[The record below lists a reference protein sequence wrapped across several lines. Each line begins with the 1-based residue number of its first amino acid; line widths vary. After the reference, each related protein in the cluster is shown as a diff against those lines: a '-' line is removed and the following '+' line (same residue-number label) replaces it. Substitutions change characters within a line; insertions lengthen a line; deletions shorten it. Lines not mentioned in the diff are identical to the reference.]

1 MHYMILDSAGNAV
14 DTFDDLRAA
23 LDALERLVEAEPEA
37 AEHVVLLS
45 YDAEGNPVG
54 EALTVED
61 ARNGR
66 VIFADSP
73 WVAGAATGV
82 VGPTTSLT
90 YQFGAAGFQSRA
102 AFVSS
107 GESVPAHG

>member
-23 LDALERLVEAEPEA
+23 LDALEQLVEAEPEA
-37 AEHVVLLS
+37 AEHLVLLS

-54 EALTVED
+54 EALTVEN

-66 VIFADSP
+66 VILADSP

-82 VGPTTSLT
+82 AGPAISLT
-90 YQFGAAGFQSRA
+90 YQFGSAAFQSKA
-102 AFVSS
+102 AFVT
-107 GESVPAHG
+107 GEGVPAHG